1 MSLASLAESH
11 KDTTGANTHTHTP
24 AETHTQAQILA
35 NSFSITP
42 TWVTFITRREQVV
55 GGRWRERAEREEV
68 STLLDGLAL
77 SSPGRRLHIQAL
89 NAHTHTHTQVYMRIP
104 HLHADRTNKTEKSQ
118 MHTYMCMHTCW
129 QTQTLWKLTADR
141 VWRRCVIF
149 CLPACK
155 GPLHR

>member
-11 KDTTGANTHTHTP
+11 KDTTGVNAHTP

-89 NAHTHTHTQVYMRIP
+89 NAGTQVYVHI
-104 HLHADRTNKTEKSQ
+104 L
-118 MHTYMCMHTCW
+118 TC
-129 QTQTLWKLTADR
+129 
-141 VWRRCVIF
+141 
-149 CLPACK
+149 
-155 GPLHR
+155 